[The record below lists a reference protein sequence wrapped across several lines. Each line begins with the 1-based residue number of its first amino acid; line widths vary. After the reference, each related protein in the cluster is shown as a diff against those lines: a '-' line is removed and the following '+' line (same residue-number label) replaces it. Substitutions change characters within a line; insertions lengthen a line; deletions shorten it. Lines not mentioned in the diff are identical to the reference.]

1 MTAAIASSSY
11 GKACVHLVKVERGSD
26 RDELRDVT
34 VELRLAGAFDAVY
47 RDGDNSGLLSTE
59 AMTNAVYALGR
70 QHSLDPP
77 EAFAE
82 ALARD
87 LMDSCA
93 AARRASVSLAV
104 RCWQPL
110 AAGGV
115 SYPRAFARAGSELR
129 TAFVTVEAAGVVVEA
144 GLEGALLVRT
154 AGSSFRGFL
163 RGRYGTLQETDDR
176 LLATEVA
183 ARWRYARTPPDPC
196 VSFGAVRTALLQT
209 FASHPSESLQHTL
222 YAMGEAAF
230 AACAD
235 VEAIRLA
242 LPNLHHLLVD
252 LAPFGLDN
260 PNQVFVPSREPRGV
274 VEAELTRS

>member
-1 MTAAIASSSY
+1 MTASIASSSY
-11 GKACVHLVKVERGSD
+11 GKACVHLVKVERGPE
-26 RDELRDVT
+26 RDQFKDVT
-34 VELRLAGAFDAVY
+34 VEVRLAGAFEAVY
-47 RDGDNSGLLSTE
+47 RDGDNSGLLSTD

-70 QHSLDPP
+70 RRSLDPP
-77 EAFAE
+77 EGFAE

-87 LMDSCA
+87 LMEACPS
-93 AARRASVSLAV
+93 ARRAHVSLAV
-104 RCWQPL
+104 RTWEPL

-115 SYPRAFARAGSELR
+115 SYPRAFARAGAELR
-129 TAFVTVEAAGVVVEA
+129 TACATVEEGRVVVEA
-144 GLEGALLVRT
+144 GLEGAPLVRT

-176 LLATEVA
+176 LLATDVF
-183 ARWRYARTPPDPC
+183 ARWRYGRTPLDPC